1 MVILTCVMYG
11 EFCKKH
17 TRFVGLYETREAAQ
31 KMIDDSIETA
41 VQNYGNDAVVLKER
55 NEVWASKD
63 DVNVSGYVFD
73 IFEINSNIFTGNP

>member
-1 MVILTCVMYG
+1 MCILTFVMYG